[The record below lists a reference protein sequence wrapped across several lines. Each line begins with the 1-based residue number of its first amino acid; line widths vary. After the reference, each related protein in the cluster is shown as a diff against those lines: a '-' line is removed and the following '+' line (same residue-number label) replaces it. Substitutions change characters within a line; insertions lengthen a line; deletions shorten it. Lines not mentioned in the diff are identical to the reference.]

1 MSVHIGSQIATE
13 KPLNIIQFVKA
24 SFLYFKARE
33 MFSFN
38 VDADVKYD
46 HLTDQKD
53 RITRS

>member
-24 SFLYFKARE
+24 FFLHFKAME
-33 MFSFN
+33 IFSFN
-38 VDADVKYD
+38 VDAKCD

-53 RITRS
+53 KITRS